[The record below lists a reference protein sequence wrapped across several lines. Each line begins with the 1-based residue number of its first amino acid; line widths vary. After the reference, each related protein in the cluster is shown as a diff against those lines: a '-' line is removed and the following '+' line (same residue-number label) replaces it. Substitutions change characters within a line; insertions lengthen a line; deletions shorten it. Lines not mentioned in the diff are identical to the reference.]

1 MQLFPD
7 CGCGCK
13 GKEQQKKFI
22 RAMVLGVLF
31 FILANPETFTMMRK
45 VFGSGI
51 ASVTG
56 YPTIRG
62 LLLHA
67 LVFFLVSWGLMNI
80 GSREKMDGDA
90 PAWATQKSNT
100 SPSAMPLTNWTATDS
115 TGGPPPAG
123 IPEGPV
129 APSTTLPE
137 MGSGDD
143 SIGMPNTPPQ
153 PTNAASW
160 TSMSK
165 GLGGMDLSAPS
176 SMSSSGTNWQT
187 CACPNGKQVMVM
199 N

>member
-7 CGCGCK
+7 CGCGCQ

-22 RAMVLGVLF
+22 RALVLGVLF
-31 FILANPETFTMMRK
+31 FIVANPETFTIMRK
-45 VFGSGI
+45 VFGSTV

-80 GSREKMDGDA
+80 GSRERMEGDA
-90 PAWATQKSNT
+90 PTWTTQKSNT
-100 SPSAMPLTNWTATDS
+100 SPSATTTAVT
-115 TGGPPPAG
+115 TEGPPPAG
-123 IPEGPV
+123 IPEGP
-129 APSTTLPE
+129 ADRPTTLPA
-137 MGSGDD
+137 MGDGDD
-143 SIGMPNTPPQ
+143 SIGMPNTPSQ
-153 PTNAASW
+153 PTSTSSW
-160 TSMSK
+160 NSMSK
-165 GLGGMDLSAPS
+165 GLGGMDLGAPS

-187 CACPNGKQVMVM
+187 CACPNGKNVMVM